1 MSILQQKL
9 EKRESLKYFRNM
21 LRFFIKNGKKS
32 TIENNMFKYVN
43 LRLQKRKTSNKQS
56 FFKLLLQSRN
66 NLLQHVKLKM

>member
-32 TIENNMFKYVN
+32 IIENNMFKYIN
-43 LRLQKRKTSNKQS
+43 LRLRKRKLKNKQS
-56 FFKLLLQSRN
+56 FFKLLSQSRN